1 MNEINCALVPA
12 VRRRRRPIRLALWY
26 RAGLGK
32 AMIFCFALG
41 FLIGLVWVRGM
52 DKPEGG
58 MVPRVSIT
66 YEAVSHGPEDDR

>member
-12 VRRRRRPIRLALWY
+12 ADRRRRSVRPRPVPARVMALAFGT
-26 RAGLGK
+26 GLL
-32 AMIFCFALG
+32 LG
-41 FLIGLVWVRGM
+41 LIWARSM

-66 YEAVSHGPEDDR
+66 YEAVSYDPEEHR

>member
-12 VRRRRRPIRLALWY
+12 ARRRRRSIRWAPWY

-41 FLIGLVWVRGM
+41 FLIGLVWVRST

-58 MVPRVSIT
+58 TVMRVSYT
-66 YEAVSHGPEDDR
+66 YVSPEEVKESE